1 VSTPLSAPLR
11 GRWSGVSLRLRITL
25 LATAV
30 TLACLLGLATAAGRG
45 LGPVLT
51 DAVDDELQVALTTA
65 AGDVAA
71 GRTPDSPDG
80 LDVHVLD
87 TAGDAVGPAADGT
100 GDGGR
105 AGGGGAGGGGAG
117 GGRAGGGGAG
127 GGGADGAAGPASG
140 SAAPVLTRDQVRS
153 LKAGTPV
160 TAGDAQPVRWHGVV
174 TTAPDGSQRLVVAGT
189 GLVGQ
194 AAARASGGRW
204 LLVTALVGSL
214 VAGVAIWF
222 AVGSALAPV
231 ARMRESVRRLM
242 PGARVAVP
250 GGAAR
255 ELHALADDFNVLL
268 DRQDATAER
277 LRRFTGDAAHE
288 LRSPVASIRVQ
299 SEVAVASPDP
309 RLSQEVHADVLADAE
324 RLSALLDGLLALAR
338 SDAGELPP
346 AESIDLVD
354 EVRAAAARTAVAR
367 VPVTR
372 EDVASEAVTS
382 EPVTNEAADQEAA
395 HSGDQPVPIVVNA
408 LTDRA
413 WAAAAHTETEL
424 VLDNLLRNAVRYTRT
439 RVVVSILV
447 QRSTVRVLVDDD
459 GPGVPPE
466 HRAKVFDR
474 FYRVADD
481 RARTSGGA
489 GLGLALVAELVR
501 RRGGEVAVGE
511 SPDGGAR
518 FTVVWPRAR

>member
-1 VSTPLSAPLR
+1 M
-11 GRWSGVSLRLRITL
+11 SLRLRITL

-51 DAVDDELQVALTTA
+51 DAVDDELHVALTTA

-80 LDVHVLD
+80 LAVRVLD
-87 TAGDAVGPAADGT
+87 TAGDVVEDTA
-100 GDGGR
+100 
-105 AGGGGAGGGGAG
+105 
-117 GGRAGGGGAG
+117 
-127 GGGADGAAGPASG
+127 GAAP
-140 SAAPVLTRDQVRS
+140 APVLTRDQVRA

-160 TAGDAQPVRWHGVV
+160 TAGGAQPVRWHGVV

-194 AAARASGGRW
+194 AAAKASGGRW

-231 ARMRESVRRLM
+231 ARMRESVRRLA

-309 RLSQEVHADVLADAE
+309 QLSQEVHADVLADAE

-354 EVRAAAARTAVAR
+354 EVRSAVAR
-367 VPVTR
+367 
-372 EDVASEAVTS
+372 AG
-382 EPVTNEAADQEAA
+382 
-395 HSGDQPVPIVVNA
+395 SGPVPIVVNA

-424 VLDNLLRNAVRYTRT
+424 VLDNLLRNAARYTRT
-439 RVVVSILV
+439 RVVVTVLA

-474 FYRVADD
+474 FYRVSDD

>member
-1 VSTPLSAPLR
+1 MSAPPSGSSSGR
-11 GRWSGVSLRLRITL
+11 GGGRWSGVSLRLRITL

-30 TLACLLGLATAAGRG
+30 TLACLLGLTTAAGRG

-51 DAVDDELQVALTTA
+51 GAVDDELQVALTTA
-65 AGDVAA
+65 AADVAA
-71 GRTPDSPDG
+71 GRAPDSPDG
-80 LDVHVLD
+80 LEVRVLD
-87 TAGDAVGPAADGT
+87 TAGDVVGDT
-100 GDGGR
+100 
-105 AGGGGAGGGGAG
+105 GGGGNGDTAG
-117 GGRAGGGGAG
+117 
-127 GGGADGAAGPASG
+127 D
-140 SAAPVLTRDQVRS
+140 APDLSRDQVRA

-174 TTAPDGSQRLVVAGT
+174 TTAPDGGQRLVVAGT

-194 AAARASGGRW
+194 AAAKESGGRW

-231 ARMRESVRRLM
+231 ARMRESVRRLA

-255 ELHALADDFNVLL
+255 ELRELADDFNVLL

-309 RLSQEVHADVLADAE
+309 LLSQEVHADVLADAE

-346 AESIDLVD
+346 AESVDLVD
-354 EVRAAAARTAVAR
+354 AVRAAVDRAGAVRPGDQA
-367 VPVTR
+367 VPV
-372 EDVASEAVTS
+372 
-382 EPVTNEAADQEAA
+382 PV
-395 HSGDQPVPIVVNA
+395 VVNT

-424 VLDNLLRNAVRYTRT
+424 VLDNLLRNAGRYTRT
-439 RVVVSILV
+439 RVVVSVLA

>member
-1 VSTPLSAPLR
+1 MSAPPSGQVGGPTSGR
-11 GRWSGVSLRLRITL
+11 AGGRWSGVSLRLRITL

-51 DAVDDELQVALTTA
+51 GAVDDELRVALSTA
-65 AGDVAA
+65 AADVAT
-71 GRTPDSPDG
+71 GRAPDSPDG
-80 LDVHVLD
+80 LEVRVLD
-87 TAGDAVGPAADGT
+87 TAGDAVGD
-100 GDGGR
+100 
-105 AGGGGAGGGGAG
+105 GAGGPSGETAG
-117 GGRAGGGGAG
+117 GTAG
-127 GGGADGAAGPASG
+127 D
-140 SAAPVLTRDQVRS
+140 APDLTRDQVRT

-174 TTAPDGSQRLVVAGT
+174 TTAPDGAQRLVVAGT

-194 AAARASGGRW
+194 AAAKESGGRW
-204 LLVTALVGSL
+204 LLLTALVGSL

-231 ARMRESVRRLM
+231 ARMRESVRRLA

-250 GGAAR
+250 GGAAPELR
-255 ELHALADDFNVLL
+255 ELADDFNVLL

-346 AESIDLVD
+346 AQSVDLVD
-354 EVRAAAARTAVAR
+354 AVRAAVDRTGAGNAAGNAADRAGAARPGDPA
-367 VPVTR
+367 VPV
-372 EDVASEAVTS
+372 
-382 EPVTNEAADQEAA
+382 PV
-395 HSGDQPVPIVVNA
+395 VVNA

-424 VLDNLLRNAVRYTRT
+424 VLDNLLRNAGRYTRT
-439 RVVVSILV
+439 RVVVSVLA

-466 HRAKVFDR
+466 HRAHVFDR

>member
-1 VSTPLSAPLR
+1 MSTPPSAPSG

-71 GRTPDSPDG
+71 GRAPDSPDG
-80 LDVHVLD
+80 LEVRVLD
-87 TAGDAVGPAADGT
+87 TAGDAVGDAA
-100 GDGGR
+100 
-105 AGGGGAGGGGAG
+105 GAG
-117 GGRAGGGGAG
+117 
-127 GGGADGAAGPASG
+127 P
-140 SAAPVLTRDQVRS
+140 APVLTREQVRA

-160 TAGDAQPVRWHGVV
+160 TAGGAQPVRWHGVV

-194 AAARASGGRW
+194 AAAKASGGRW

-231 ARMRESVRRLM
+231 ARMRESVRRLA
-242 PGARVAVP
+242 PGARVAVH

-268 DRQDATAER
+268 DRRDATAER

-309 RLSQEVHADVLADAE
+309 QLSQEVHADVLADAE

-354 EVRAAAARTAVAR
+354 AVRSAVAR
-367 VPVTR
+367 AGVQP
-372 EDVASEAVTS
+372 EAGRA
-382 EPVTNEAADQEAA
+382 EAGRAEARRA
-395 HSGDQPVPIVVNA
+395 GGEPVPIVVNA

-424 VLDNLLRNAVRYTRT
+424 VLDNLLRNAARYTRT
-439 RVVVSILV
+439 RVVVTVLA

-474 FYRVADD
+474 FYRVSDD

-518 FTVVWPRAR
+518 FTVVWPRAG